1 MRYLLDVSALIAYGF
16 RQHGFHDRD
25 GAWIRSRRSDR
36 FVTCSITELG
46 FVSVLGNVRNYGM
59 NVAQARSLLMELKAW
74 KSLPLNF
81 ISDGNDISS
90 LPKWVRSPAQ
100 TTDGHL
106 LELASANGAVLAT
119 LDAGIP
125 GAFLIP

>member
-1 MRYLLDVSALIAYGF
+1 M
-16 RQHGFHDRD
+16 
-25 GAWIRSRRSDR
+25 
-36 FVTCSITELG
+36 
-46 FVSVLGNVRNYGM
+46 LGNVRSYGM
-59 NVAQARSLLMELKAW
+59 NVGQARSLLMELKAW

-81 ISDGNDISS
+81 ISDGSDISS

-106 LELASANGAVLAT
+106 LELAGANGAVLAT
-119 LDAGIP
+119 LDARIP